1 MAAMDEELMKL
12 YRSDEEEPE
21 EEEEEEEGDG
31 EETAPRKHLSDRLL
45 EYRTILM
52 HEAISSELA
61 EDITAKLLVLDADNA
76 EAPVD
81 IYINSPGG
89 SVDAG
94 FAIYDMIRFIT
105 APVRCICTGLTASAA
120 VIVLLAAPK
129 KNRLSL
135 PNARILIH
143 QPSGGA
149 SGSVADIQIEAT
161 EILKIRQRINALIA
175 EETGQPFEK
184 VEQDTRRNY
193 WLGAEESKQYGLVSR
208 VITTRKELS

>member
-1 MAAMDEELMKL
+1 MTEEQVKL
-12 YRSDEEEPE
+12 YAAEEEPE
-21 EEEEEEEGDG
+21 EEPAEEEEEG
-31 EETAPRKHLSDRLL
+31 ERRKDLSDRLL
-45 EYRTILM
+45 EYRIILLS
-52 HEAISSELA
+52 EPISSELA
-61 EDITAKLLVLDADNA
+61 EDITGKLLVLDAKDP

-94 FAIYDMIRFIT
+94 FAIYDMIRFIS

-120 VIVLLAAPK
+120 VVILLAAPK
-129 KNRLSL
+129 ENRLSL

-149 SGSVADIQIEAT
+149 SGSVADIQIEAN
-161 EILKIRQRINALIA
+161 EILKIRQHINSLIA
-175 EETGQPFEK
+175 EETGQPLEK

-193 WLGAEESKQYGLVSR
+193 WLSAEESQEYGLISR
-208 VITTRKELS
+208 IVTSRRDLQ

>member
-1 MAAMDEELMKL
+1 MSEEAAKL
-12 YRSDEEEPE
+12 HSVLADEPE
-21 EEEEEEEGDG
+21 EEEE
-31 EETAPRKHLSDRLL
+31 APARKHLADRLL

-52 HEAISSELA
+52 SEPITSELA
-61 EDITAKLLVLDADNA
+61 EDMAAKLLVLDAEDS
-76 EAPVD
+76 EAPID

-94 FAIYDMIRFIT
+94 FAIYDMTRFIS
-105 APVRCICTGLTASAA
+105 APVRCMCTGLTASAA

-129 KNRLSL
+129 EHRLSL

-149 SGSVADIQIEAT
+149 SGSVADIQIEAN
-161 EILKIRQRINALIA
+161 EILKIRQRINELIA
-175 EETGQPFEK
+175 RETGQPVEK

-193 WLGAEESKQYGLVSR
+193 WLSAEESLEYGLISR
-208 VITTRKELS
+208 IITSRKELE

>member
-1 MAAMDEELMKL
+1 MPEELIKR
-12 YRSDEEEPE
+12 YAAAEEEPE
-21 EEEEEEEGDG
+21 EEEEEEE
-31 EETAPRKHLSDRLL
+31 EARRKNLSDRLL
-45 EYRTILM
+45 EYRTILLS
-52 HEAISSELA
+52 EPISAELA
-61 EDITAKLLVLDADNA
+61 EDITGKLLVLDAEDPK
-76 EAPVD
+76 APID

-94 FAIYDMIRFIT
+94 FAIYDMMRFIT

-120 VIVLLAAPK
+120 VVILLAAPK

-149 SGSVADIQIEAT
+149 SGSVADIQIEAK
-161 EILKIRQRINALIA
+161 EILKIRQHINSLIA
-175 EETGQPFEK
+175 EETGQPLEK

-193 WLGAEESKQYGLVSR
+193 WLSAEESLEYGLISR
-208 VITTRKELS
+208 VITTRKELK